1 MYYDVKQN
9 MLCDQYMVLGKMYYL
24 KQDVVYE
31 AKRAVK
37 QNVLFKIKCIL

>member
-1 MYYDVKQN
+1 MCYDIKQN
-9 MLCDQYMVLGKMYYL
+9 LLCDQHVVIEKMYYL

-37 QNVLFKIKCIL
+37 QNMLFKTKCIL